1 MSNPD
6 DIFEAITRIIQEE
19 LGWKETLTR
28 THPVKE
34 LDSMQ
39 QLSLVVAIE
48 DHFEICLDP
57 DDENHI
63 ETLQD
68 LVLLVQ
74 KKRQTGV

>member
-1 MSNPD
+1 MSNSD
-6 DIFEAITRIIQEE
+6 DIFAAITRIIQDE
-19 LGWKETLTR
+19 LGWKETFTR

-74 KKRQTGV
+74 KKRQTGL

>member
-1 MSNPD
+1 MQSSEE
-6 DIFEAITRIIQEE
+6 IFAVITKIIQEE
-19 LGWKETLTR
+19 LGWKEALSQ
-28 THPVKE
+28 THPVQE

-57 DDENHI
+57 EDENRI

-68 LVLLVQ
+68 LVSLIQAKQEEV
-74 KKRQTGV
+74 